1 MSQAQSQTNSAPTFL
16 ADDGPV
22 PTSYIQTGKELR
34 LGYALRKESL
44 FITTILMDRQANPG
58 DPTDE
63 FENYDDKTWQ
73 SIREG
78 WKREAEA
85 AYPLDGDY
93 IVHLIDDTGAPVPT
107 GSLTE
112 YMGGT
117 SPITA
122 GASPCIEYTWDL
134 TGVTPGPDPLN
145 PINPLIT
152 LAILTY
158 RDCYNVEQ
166 KISQTIDS
174 LGAGVN
180 VCMIQG
186 SSTVSIGTLVEVGP
200 CDLNYKQCTQ
210 YFWNLEAYGASD
222 PVTIDYIDCDGVPVS
237 ISTTAGSALSDYC
250 GQRDSFVV
258 SVPPLIL
265 VETCNGGTPPVIL

>member
-1 MSQAQSQTNSAPTFL
+1 MAQSIPTFL
-16 ADDGPV
+16 ADDGPP
-22 PTSYIQTGKELR
+22 PTSFIQTGKELR
-34 LGYALRKESL
+34 LGYALRKESV
-44 FITTILMDRQANPG
+44 FVTTILMDRQANPG
-58 DPTDE
+58 DPTIE
-63 FENYDDKTWQ
+63 FENFDDKTWQ
-73 SIREG
+73 GLRDE
-78 WKREAEA
+78 WKKEAEA
-85 AYPLDGDY
+85 AYPLEGDY
-93 IVHLIDDTGAPVPT
+93 IVHLVDETGAPVPT

-134 TGVTPGPDPLN
+134 TGVLPGPDPLN

-166 KISQTIDS
+166 KISQTLDS

-210 YFWNLEAYGASD
+210 YLLDLTGVPPMD
-222 PVTIDYIDCDGVPVS
+222 PVVVNFVDCDG
-237 ISTTAGSALSDYC
+237 ISTGISGTAGTIQTIYC
-250 GQRDSFVV
+250 VERDSITT
-258 SVPPLIL
+258 SVGTL
-265 VETCNGGTPPVIL
+265 VLQETCDGGTPPVIL

>member
-1 MSQAQSQTNSAPTFL
+1 MSQAQSQTNAAPTFL

-22 PTSYIQTGKELR
+22 PTSFIQTGKELR

-63 FENYDDKTWQ
+63 FENYSEKTWQ

-107 GSLTE
+107 GSLVE
-112 YMGGT
+112 YIGAT
-117 SPITA
+117 SPITQ

-134 TGVTPGPDPLN
+134 TGVTPGPDPLK
-145 PINPLIT
+145 PIDPLT
-152 LAILTY
+152 TYATLTY

-166 KISQTIDS
+166 NISELIND
-174 LGAGVN
+174 LGTGLN
-180 VCMIQG
+180 VCMLQG
-186 SSTVSIGTLVEVGP
+186 SSVMSIGTLVEVAP
-200 CDLNYKQCTQ
+200 CDLNYKQCTE
-210 YFWNLEAYGASD
+210 YFWNLEAYPPLD

-237 ISTTAGSALSDYC
+237 ISTTAGSALSNYC
-250 GQRDSFVV
+250 GQKDSFVV

-265 VETCNGGTPPVIL
+265 VQTCSGGIPEIYL

>member
-1 MSQAQSQTNSAPTFL
+1 MAEAQSDPQSSPTFL

-73 SIREG
+73 TIRDG

-107 GSLTE
+107 GSLVE
-112 YMGGT
+112 YIGAT
-117 SPITA
+117 SPITQ

-134 TGVTPGPDPLN
+134 TGVTPGPDPLK
-145 PINPLIT
+145 PIDPLT
-152 LAILTY
+152 TFATLTY

-166 KISQTIDS
+166 NISELIVD
-174 LGAGVN
+174 LGTGLN
-180 VCMIQG
+180 VCMLQG
-186 SSTVSIGTLVEVGP
+186 SSVMSIGTLVEIAP
-200 CDLNYKQCTQ
+200 CDLNYKQCTL
-210 YFWNLEAYGASD
+210 YFLDLTGVPPMD
-222 PVTIDYIDCDGVPVS
+222 PVVVNFTDCDGLGTGIGGSAGTIQTYYCAERDS
-237 ISTTAGSALSDYC
+237 IST
-250 GQRDSFVV
+250 
-258 SVPPLIL
+258 SVGTL
-265 VETCNGGTPPVIL
+265 VLQETCNGGTPPIIL